1 MRQIRGNHIFVQSK
15 HVIPSLGNLI
25 LQQSLIPKRILK
37 NPKIQT
43 CPVQQKHTFT
53 IKEQRQNQK
62 TSHSIAARNNQKP
75 KGICRIPI
83 KSHFFSV
90 KQPFSHG
97 FPMVFPWFPMK
108 SHGNALDFRQ
118 VWEVRARRQSSS
130 QTLAKTYDAHR
141 WDRFTKNH
149 EIYWDFNGILLGF

>member
-1 MRQIRGNHIFVQSK
+1 MGNPLLWESTRGTSSLVYFCWVRQIRGNHIFVQSK
-15 HVIPSLGNLI
+15 HVIASLGNLI

-97 FPMVFPWFPMK
+97 FPWF
-108 SHGNALDFRQ
+108 S
-118 VWEVRARRQSSS
+118 
-130 QTLAKTYDAHR
+130 Y
-141 WDRFTKNH
+141 
-149 EIYWDFNGILLGF
+149 GFL